1 MSKKGGV
8 MIKRIGALALS
19 LIITS
24 SQFAARSDCFRP
36 YQAEISNKSGGLAIV
51 QKTHGIAGISRKVEL
66 ENNSTIRVMIKRL
79 GAELEVLAG
88 LEDAKSLRHVKFF
101 CKEPNTPTAQVIL
114 NPKGIATSNF
124 YTENKPYDV
133 KIINE
138 SGGNL
143 MVVETVAAGS
153 MKQTTLVDGKTATLT
168 VRPGA
173 YIVVKAGPEN
183 KKVSYRIDFAEQ
195 TGVNPTVL
203 FTNRSFTSRG
213 ITHKD
218 VEVKAYR
225 EFHGI
230 GIRKPIRRAATES
243 VLMQRTPRNSQYR
256 NGQYPEMTTMKKVK
270 RSRRDRMN
278 QITPA

>member
-8 MIKRIGALALS
+8 MNKIVSALALC
-19 LIITS
+19 LIITG

-36 YQAEISNKSGGLAIV
+36 YKAEISNKSGGLAVV
-51 QKTHGIAGISRKVEL
+51 QKTHGISGISRKAEL
-66 ENNSTIRVMIKRL
+66 ENNSTIHVMIKKL
-79 GAELEVLAG
+79 GAELEVMAG
-88 LEDAKSLRHVKFF
+88 PEDAKSMRHVKFF
-101 CKEPNTPTAQVIL
+101 CKEPNTFTAQVMI
-114 NPKGIATSNF
+114 NPKGLTTSNF

-133 KIINE
+133 KVINE

-153 MKQTTLVDGKTATLT
+153 MKQTTLVDGKAATLT

-183 KKVSYRIDFAEQ
+183 RKVSYRIDFAEQ
-195 TGVNPTVL
+195 TGANPTVV
-203 FTNRSFTSRG
+203 FTKRSFVTRG

-230 GIRKPIRRAATES
+230 GIRKPIRRAAAEQAI
-243 VLMQRTPRNSQYR
+243 MQRTK
-256 NGQYPEMTTMKKVK
+256 NGNRADTDMMYTKKMK
-270 RSRRDRMN
+270 RSKRDRMN
-278 QITPA
+278 QVTPA